1 MKAAATGKYFVH
13 AAGGGSHSLPKIV
26 PQVFVPAG
34 DERAPESFQQ
44 VEARCERV
52 FVVDET
58 AQCEN
63 IPAAHARRGERLPAG
78 VVLRDDDGEWHVFPQ
93 IVARCSFLE
102 MGVLVWLRD
111 VLL

>member
-44 VEARCERV
+44 VEARRERV

-58 AQCEN
+58 TQCEN
-63 IPAAHARRGERLPAG
+63 IPAAHSRRGERLPAG
-78 VVLRDDDGEWHVFPQ
+78 VVLRDDDGEGHFF
-93 IVARCSFLE
+93 RRSLR
-102 MGVLVWLRD
+102 GVVS
-111 VLL
+111 